1 MKKALPFAALSA
13 AFALSACISNGGALD
28 ARRFNSPDFGD
39 SVRSNIAAESI
50 PADPAAVNSP
60 VEGDGARQSLAQ
72 QRYRNDKV
80 KEPPTP
86 TTSEV
91 GSKSTGGLGSGG
103 GGGGTSGSPG
113 SY

>member
-72 QRYRNDKV
+72 QRYHNDKV
-80 KEPPTP
+80 KTPPDP

-91 GSKSTGGLGSGG
+91 GGSTNNNGSGGAGAGSTGG
-103 GGGGTSGSPG
+103 PG